1 MWPCSAPKAL
11 QANTTNIFSASA
23 PAAGSQ
29 KAIISCCSLVQWLRN
44 CWVRPYLSLDVVQF
58 CFLIPYICI
67 SCSPF
72 PRLFRFALQF
82 ITQLRQDDASS
93 NFPLIEALRDKT
105 IHNPRS
111 CHRKW
116 SPLNTGSRTVLRLE
130 DGLFLRFSGHS
141 GDGLMVGLDLTSLFQ
156 P

>member
-1 MWPCSAPKAL
+1 MWPHKAPKAL
-11 QANTTNIFSASA
+11 QANTTNTSSASA

-67 SCSPF
+67 SYNPF
-72 PRLFRFALQF
+72 LRLFRFALQF
-82 ITQLRQDDASS
+82 ITLLRQDDASS
-93 NFPLIEALRDKT
+93 NFPLKRSAEGWNHSKPKKLPQKT
-105 IHNPRS
+105 VPTEYGQQDCFKVIN
-111 CHRKW
+111 
-116 SPLNTGSRTVLRLE
+116 
-130 DGLFLRFSGHS
+130 
-141 GDGLMVGLDLTSLFQ
+141 LMRQGIICAAGKT